1 MVREVTVIQ
10 IRHAIRAL
18 PAKQRAAVIMHKY
31 DEMDYA
37 QIARVL
43 GCSPS
48 AVKALMF
55 RAYETLRMRLR
66 NLRMGRDR

>member
-1 MVREVTVIQ
+1 
-10 IRHAIRAL
+10 
-18 PAKQRAAVIMHKY
+18 MHKY

-43 GCSPS
+43 GCTTS

-66 NLRMGRDR
+66 ALA

>member
-1 MVREVTVIQ
+1 
-10 IRHAIRAL
+10 
-18 PAKQRAAVIMHKY
+18 MHKY

-43 GCSPS
+43 ACSPS

-55 RAYETLRMRLR
+55 RAYETLRLRLR
-66 NLRMGRDR
+66 YLQTGH